1 MASAPT
7 SVEAFI
13 ARARIDP
20 GLQAELATC
29 ALEQW
34 GDSHI
39 PLDVDAQRVIA
50 VAAAHGF
57 DITLADIV
65 STQSR
70 KLEEFWQFEMENS
83 FVARRSLSL
92 IQYQLSGSPVAA
104 PRYGYL
110 D

>member
-1 MASAPT
+1 MAKPPS
-7 SVEAFI
+7 SIEAFI

-20 GLQAELATC
+20 EIQHQLADC

-34 GDSHI
+34 GNAHI
-39 PLDVDAQRVIA
+39 PLDIDAQKVIE

-57 DITLADIV
+57 RFSLADIV
-65 STQSR
+65 TTQCQ

-92 IQYQLSGSPVAA
+92 IQYQINGSDGAG